1 MVLLVDNIKD
11 DREFPRS
18 HLCSCFFTADGPDLS
33 GKGFGARVG
42 PYNEFDKM
50 HKKKQFS
57 HTDYVSAR
65 KTLAEHNTHWPK
77 SKEKVIN
84 DVWLTA
90 FRWVALAAAG
100 SSDVADDTTTTTTLV
115 STPEACIRGCVWETK
130 RRARCSRPCTGK

>member
-1 MVLLVDNIKD
+1 VSSQDPVSARAFSPLI
-11 DREFPRS
+11 
-18 HLCSCFFTADGPDLS
+18 GPDLS

-57 HTDYVSAR
+57 DPDYVSAR

-90 FRWVALAAAG
+90 FRWVVDSIQVG
-100 SSDVADDTTTTTTLV
+100 SFGGRRF
-115 STPEACIRGCVWETK
+115 IKRG
-130 RRARCSRPCTGK
+130 